1 MTKTIDSIKLT
12 SKNIIP
18 MNMYMDIVEETQK
31 GTRGIDLALKYN
43 VSYNIITRIRMHA
56 RKAGLLELDAK
67 STKMVQTKRT
77 RKNQRKYKMKMDEAR
92 RQREEAP
99 VPTPRAIQTQPNTE
113 QEFVKVNFKGTE
125 IHVEKTGKIF
135 VTSEGIIVK

>member
-1 MTKTIDSIKLT
+1 
-12 SKNIIP
+12 

-92 RQREEAP
+92 RQKEA
-99 VPTPRAIQTQPNTE
+99 TPAATPKVVQSKQNTE

-125 IHVEKTGKIF
+125 IHVEKTGQIF